1 MHVCRVHH
9 PRLINLNVRN
19 VVLLF
24 QSRAVRII
32 HDSKP
37 SPPRTYYLLLT
48 REFLLNC
55 KQLVFALVNEN
66 REISVRAG
74 EEQSLCL
81 EAIISFYNTS
91 LGRLTMIC
99 GGHNRVTASLS
110 SNFQDAGMYPMIPRT
125 ALAAP
130 TTPITPS
137 LQGPPKSAVCL
148 LQQQPRQPVHH
159 HQVSN
164 SNPLHHRIAIQ
175 VSNWQPLLIQ

>member
-1 MHVCRVHH
+1 MGCLYSLLLNQLNFLVS
-9 PRLINLNVRN
+9 NL
-19 VVLLF
+19 LYS
-24 QSRAVRII
+24 SRA
-32 HDSKP
+32 
-37 SPPRTYYLLLT
+37 
-48 REFLLNC
+48 
-55 KQLVFALVNEN
+55 
-66 REISVRAG
+66 
-74 EEQSLCL
+74 
-81 EAIISFYNTS
+81 
-91 LGRLTMIC
+91 GRLTMIC

-148 LQQQPRQPVHH
+148 LQQEPRQPVHH

-175 VSNWQPLLIQ
+175 VFQLAAATHPVSHCLSLQLAATTSICQPLAVQRILQHQSVHHMPIFSTAWEVPGQSSSISR